1 LFLKALAGI
10 HREPGIPVP
19 GRSCLLIM
27 TGATSVA
34 RGLPAHSRSWR
45 GLSVLA
51 KLYISLVVIAGLG
64 TLLYGAIHQSSK
76 NIAEFICYLGIA
88 ILASRLK
95 VNLPG
100 ITGTLSVNFLFILI
114 GVLELSFSETLI
126 LGAISML
133 AQCLHPEPPKALQV
147 TFNVCAG
154 SISTALAYLVYH
166 HRLTNLLIGNK
177 PVLLGVA
184 ATVYFIANAGSIAT
198 VISLSERRPLT
209 QILVDCYFWSF
220 PYYLVGA
227 GIAGAITWLNQTFNW
242 ETSLLLVPAVYL
254 IYRSYR
260 LYLGKLEDEKRH
272 VEEMANLHLRTI
284 EALALAIEAKDH
296 TTHEHLQR
304 VRIYAI
310 EVAKELGVEGAEL
323 EALHAAALLHDIGK
337 LAVPEHIISKPGRLT
352 PEEFE
357 KMKIHTLVGAEILER
372 VRFPYPV
379 VPIVRAHHEKWD
391 GSGYPMGLKGA
402 EIPIGA
408 RILSA
413 VDYLDALASDRQY
426 RRALPLRDVMQKLAA
441 ESGKSFDPKVVDVLQ
456 KRYQYLERLA
466 VTKAGQDPSGP
477 LSTSIKIERGLE
489 PAAGFENA
497 TAQDYAGRENTFL
510 SSIAAARQEAQSLF
524 ELSQDLG
531 ASLSLTETLS
541 VFSVKLKPMVPYDA
555 IAIYIKREAELIPE
569 YVNGDNY
576 RLFSS
581 LRIPIG
587 QGLSGWVAH
596 NRKPIIN
603 GNPSVEPG
611 YLNDPSKFSTLSSA
625 LAVPLEGISGI
636 IGVLALYRG
645 ERDAFT
651 SDHLRILLA
660 VSGKMALSIENALK
674 YQQAEDSA
682 TTDYLT
688 GLPNARSL
696 FLQLDRELARC
707 KRDNSG
713 LTVMVSDM
721 DGFKQINDRFGHLEG
736 NRVLRLFA
744 QALKDGCREYD
755 YVARMGG
762 DEFVVIAPGLAADAA
777 GKKAEQM
784 RALARQA
791 GNEVCGEDILSLSV
805 GRSLYPEDG
814 KDAEQLL
821 AEADRRMYLEK
832 QKQLSYKDRRSHPR
846 LKCRVT
852 IEMQME
858 VGGTPLFANL
868 TDVSMGGCYVETST
882 ILAPGSKIKLGF
894 SMDDTNLSAEGVVAR
909 LDPGSGLAIQFREMN
924 REGRDRMLK
933 ILEFVQKTT
942 TFYNNRYLNS
952 LTKN

>member
-1 LFLKALAGI
+1 MKRTPLNSPHARLRVAGRNLAAQSQFWRDLDLRAKAL
-10 HREPGIPVP
+10 
-19 GRSCLLIM
+19 
-27 TGATSVA
+27 
-34 RGLPAHSRSWR
+34 
-45 GLSVLA
+45 
-51 KLYISLVVIAGLG
+51 ISLVVAVG
-64 TLLYGAIHQSSK
+64 TGVLLYAAVYPTSK
-76 NIAEFICYLGIA
+76 NIAQFICYLLIA
-88 ILASRLK
+88 ILAARLK
-95 VNLPG
+95 VHLPG
-100 ITGTLSVNFLFILI
+100 ITGTMSVNFLFILL
-114 GVLELSFSETLI
+114 GVLELSLPETLI
-126 LGAISML
+126 LGSA
-133 AQCLHPEPPKALQV
+133 AVVVQCFYRDRPSPIQV
-147 TFNVCAG
+147 TFNLCA
-154 SISTALAYLVYH
+154 SAFATAVAYDVYH
-166 HRLTNLLIGNK
+166 LAIGEGWFRSH
-177 PVLLGVA
+177 PLLLGLA
-184 ATVYFIANAGSIAT
+184 ASTYFLANTGSIAT
-198 VISLSERRPLT
+198 VISLTERKALNK
-209 QILVDCYFWSF
+209 IWVDCYFWSF

-227 GIAGAITWLNQTFNW
+227 AFAGMLGWFNRAFGW
-242 ETSLLLVPAVYL
+242 ETSLLIVPIIYL
-254 IYRSYR
+254 IFRSYR

-272 VEEMANLHLRTI
+272 VDEMANLHMRTI

-296 TTHEHLQR
+296 TTHDHLQR

-310 EVAKELGVEGAEL
+310 EVAKELGVGPDEM

-357 KMKIHTLVGAEILER
+357 KMKIHPLVGAEILER

-426 RRALPLRDVMQKLAA
+426 RRALPMRDVMQKLAA

-456 KRYQYLERLA
+456 KRYQHLERLA
-466 VTKAGQDPSGP
+466 VAKLAQDPSGP
-477 LSTSIKIERGLE
+477 LSTAIKIERGLE

-497 TAQDYAGRENTFL
+497 TVQDYAGRENTFL

-555 IAIYIKREAELIPE
+555 IAIYIKREEELVPE

-581 LRIPIG
+581 LRIPVG

-611 YLNDPSKFSTLSSA
+611 YLNDPSKFSTLRSA
-625 LAVPLEGISGI
+625 LAVPLEGVSGV

-660 VSGKMALSIENALK
+660 VSSKMALSIENALK
-674 YQQAEDSA
+674 YQQAESSA

-707 KRDNSG
+707 KRDTTS
-713 LTVMVSDM
+713 LVVMVCDM

-744 QALKDGCREYD
+744 QALKDSCREYD

-762 DEFVVIAPGLAADAA
+762 DEFVVIAPGLQADAA
-777 GKKAEQM
+777 AKKVEQI
-784 RALARQA
+784 RPLARQA
-791 GNEVCGEDILSLSV
+791 GFDVCGEEILSLSV
-805 GRSLYPEDG
+805 GLAVSPADG
-814 KDAEQLL
+814 NDAEQLL
-821 AEADRRMYLEK
+821 AQADRRMYMEK
-832 QKQLSYKDRRSHPR
+832 QKQPSQKDQR
-846 LKCRVT
+846 LHTRMKCRLT
-852 IEMQME
+852 IELHPQGSAAP
-858 VGGTPLFANL
+858 VFGNL
-868 TDVSMGGCYVETST
+868 IDVSLGGCYVETSA
-882 ILAPGSKIKLGF
+882 ILTPGSSLKLVF
-894 SMDDTNLSAEGVVAR
+894 SIDDGTLNAEGTIAR
-909 LDPGSGLAIQFREMN
+909 VHPGSGVAVQFKEMSRES
-924 REGRDRMLK
+924 REKMYR
-933 ILEFVQKTT
+933 ILEFVQSKTT
-942 TFYNNRYLNS
+942 LYNDRYMQNL
-952 LTKN
+952 LKR

>member
-1 LFLKALAGI
+1 
-10 HREPGIPVP
+10 
-19 GRSCLLIM
+19 M
-27 TGATSVA
+27 TGATSIA
-34 RGLPAHSRSWR
+34 IGLPEHSRSWR
-45 GLSVLA
+45 GLPFLA
-51 KLYISLVVIAGLG
+51 KLFIGMTILGGLATLV
-64 TLLYGAIHQSSK
+64 YGGIHQTSN

-88 ILASRLK
+88 VLASRLK

-114 GVLELSFSETLI
+114 GVLDLSFSETLI
-126 LGAISML
+126 LGAISMV
-133 AQCLHPEPPKALQV
+133 AQCFYPERPKALQLA
-147 TFNVCAG
+147 FNVCAG
-154 SISTALAYLVYH
+154 SIATALAYLAYH
-166 HRLTNLLIGNK
+166 QRLITHVVDSRPI
-177 PVLLGVA
+177 LLGLA
-184 ATVYFIANAGSIAT
+184 ATIYFIANAGTIAT
-198 VISLSERRPLT
+198 VISLTERRPLT
-209 QILVDCYFWSF
+209 RILVDCYFWSF

-227 GIAGAITWLNQTFNW
+227 GIAAIIVWLNHAFNW
-242 ETSLLLVPAVYL
+242 ETSLLVLPAVYL

-304 VRIYAI
+304 VRVYAI
-310 EVAKELGVEGAEL
+310 EVAKHLGVNGPEL
-323 EALHAAALLHDIGK
+323 EALHAASLLHDIGK
-337 LAVPEHIISKPGRLT
+337 LAVPEHIISKPGRLS

-402 EIPIGA
+402 EIPLGA

-426 RRALPLRDVMQKLAA
+426 RRALPMREVMQKLAL
-441 ESGKSFDPKVVDVLQ
+441 ESGKSFDPKVVDVLL
-456 KRYQYLERLA
+456 KRYENLERI
-466 VTKAGQDPSGP
+466 VISKASEDLNAP
-477 LSTSIKIERGLE
+477 LSTAIKIDRGLE
-489 PAAGFENA
+489 PAAGFENSTA
-497 TAQDYAGRENTFL
+497 TDYVGRETTFL
-510 SSIAAARQEAQSLF
+510 SSIAAARQEAQALF

-531 ASLSLTETLS
+531 ASLSLGETLS

-555 IAIYIKREAELIPE
+555 IAIYIKRENELVAEF
-569 YVNGDNY
+569 VNGDNY

-611 YLNDPSKFSTLSSA
+611 YLNDPSKFSTLRSA
-625 LAVPLEGISGI
+625 LAVPLEGVAGI

-660 VSGKMALSIENALK
+660 VSGKMALAIENALK
-674 YQQAEDSA
+674 YQQAENSA

-696 FLQLDRELARC
+696 FMQLDRELARC
-707 KRDNSG
+707 KRDNTS

-744 QALKDGCREYD
+744 QALKDTCREYD

-762 DEFVVIAPGLAADAA
+762 DEFVVIAPGLTPDASA
-777 GKKAEQM
+777 KKTEQM
-784 RALARQA
+784 RALARHA
-791 GNEVCGEDILSLSV
+791 GSEVCGEDILSLSV
-805 GRSLYPEDG
+805 GRAVFPADG

-832 QKQLSYKDRRSHPR
+832 QKQLAYKDRRAHPR

-852 IEMQME
+852 IELTTDT
-858 VGGTPLFANL
+858 GGVPLFANL
-868 TDVSMGGCYVETST
+868 TDISLGGCFIETST
-882 ILAPGSKIKLGF
+882 IVSAGSKIKLGF
-894 SMDDTNLSAEGVVAR
+894 SMDDPTLTTEGLVMR
-909 LDPGSGLAIQFREMN
+909 LDPGSGLAVQFPELN
-924 REGRDRMLK
+924 REARDRMFR
-933 ILEFVQKTT
+933 IIEFVQKSTS
-942 TFYNNRYLNS
+942 FYNKRYLDS
-952 LTKN
+952 LAKS

>member
-1 LFLKALAGI
+1 
-10 HREPGIPVP
+10 
-19 GRSCLLIM
+19 M
-27 TGATSVA
+27 TGATSIA
-34 RGLPAHSRSWR
+34 TGLPEHSRSWR
-45 GLSVLA
+45 GLSFGA
-51 KLYISLVVIAGLG
+51 KLFISLIVFGGLA
-64 TLLYGAIHQSSK
+64 TLVYGGIHQSSN
-76 NIAEFICYLGIA
+76 NIAEFICYIGIA
-88 ILASRLK
+88 VLASRLK

-114 GVLELSFSETLI
+114 GVLDLSFTETLI

-133 AQCLHPEPPKALQV
+133 AQCVYPERPKALQL
-147 TFNVCAG
+147 TFNVCTG
-154 SISTALAYLVYH
+154 SISTALAYIVYH
-166 HRLTNLLIGNK
+166 HRLMNLLVDSRPI
-177 PVLLGVA
+177 LLGLA
-184 ATVYFIANAGSIAT
+184 ATMYFIANAGTIAT
-198 VISLSERRPLT
+198 VISLTEHRPIRR
-209 QILVDCYFWSF
+209 ILVDCYFWSF

-227 GIAGAITWLNQTFNW
+227 GIAAIIVWLNHTFNW
-242 ETSLLLVPAVYL
+242 ETSLLVLPAVYL

-304 VRIYAI
+304 VRVYAI
-310 EVAKELGVEGAEL
+310 EVAKELGVSGPEL
-323 EALHAAALLHDIGK
+323 EALHAASLLHDIGK
-337 LAVPEHIISKPGRLT
+337 LAVPEHIISKPGRLS

-426 RRALPLRDVMQKLAA
+426 RRALPMREVMQKLAA
-441 ESGKSFDPKVVDVLQ
+441 ESGKSFDPKVVDILL
-456 KRYQYLERLA
+456 KRYQHLERLA
-466 VTKAGQDPSGP
+466 ISKASGDPNSP
-477 LSTSIKIERGLE
+477 LSTGIKIDRGLE
-489 PAAGFENA
+489 PAAGFESA
-497 TAQDYAGRENTFL
+497 DAPDYVGRENTFL
-510 SSIAAARQEAQSLF
+510 SSIAAARQEAQALF

-531 ASLSLTETLS
+531 ASLSLGETLS

-555 IAIYIKREAELIPE
+555 IAIYIKREQELVAEF
-569 YVNGDNY
+569 VNGDNY

-581 LRIPIG
+581 LRIPVG

-611 YLNDPSKFSTLSSA
+611 YLNDPTKFSTLRSA
-625 LAVPLEGISGI
+625 LAVPLEGVAGV

-660 VSGKMALSIENALK
+660 VSGKMALAIENALK
-674 YQQAEDSA
+674 YQQAENSA

-707 KRDNSG
+707 KRDNTS

-744 QALKDGCREYD
+744 QALKDTCREYD

-762 DEFVVIAPGLAADAA
+762 DEFVIIAPGLTPDASA
-777 GKKAEQM
+777 KKADQM
-784 RALARQA
+784 RALARHA
-791 GNEVCGEDILSLSV
+791 GSEVCGEDILSLSV
-805 GRSLYPEDG
+805 GRAVFPADG

-832 QKQLSYKDRRSHPR
+832 QKQLAYKDRRAHPR

-852 IEMQME
+852 IELQTE
-858 VGGTPLFANL
+858 TSKVPLFANL
-868 TDVSMGGCYVETST
+868 TDVSLGGCFIETST
-882 ILAPGSKIKLGF
+882 IVPPGSKIKLGF
-894 SMDDTNLSAEGVVAR
+894 SMDDPSLSTEGLVMR
-909 LDPGSGLAIQFREMN
+909 LDPGSGIAIQFPELN
-924 REGRDRMLK
+924 REARDRMFR
-933 ILEFVQKTT
+933 IIEFVQKTT
-942 TFYNNRYLNS
+942 SFYNKRYLDS
-952 LTKN
+952 LAKS

>member
-1 LFLKALAGI
+1 
-10 HREPGIPVP
+10 
-19 GRSCLLIM
+19 M
-27 TGATSVA
+27 
-34 RGLPAHSRSWR
+34 GLPERSRSWR
-45 GLSVLA
+45 ALSLPA
-51 KLYISLVVIAGLG
+51 RLFIALVVIAGLG
-64 TLLYGAIHQSSK
+64 TLIYGGIHQSSR

-100 ITGTLSVNFLFILI
+100 ITGTLSVNFLFVLI
-114 GVLELSFSETLI
+114 GVLELSFTETLI

-133 AQCLHPEPPKALQV
+133 AQCVYPYRAKGLQV
-147 TFNVCAG
+147 AFNVCA
-154 SISTALAYLVYH
+154 SAISTALAYIAFH
-166 HRLTNLLIGNK
+166 HRLTNQAIDSR
-177 PVLLGVA
+177 PVLLGLS
-184 ATVYFIANAGSIAT
+184 ATVYFIANAGSVAT
-198 VISLSERRPLT
+198 AISLSERRPVSR
-209 QILVDCYFWSF
+209 ILADSYFWSF

-227 GIAGAITWLNQTFNW
+227 GIAGGIAWLNERFNW
-242 ETSLLLVPAVYL
+242 ETSLLVLPAVYL

-304 VRIYAI
+304 VRVYAL
-310 EVAKELGVEGAEL
+310 EVAKELGVVGPEL

-391 GSGYPMGLKGA
+391 GSGYPLGLKGA

-426 RRALPLRDVMQKLAA
+426 RRALPMREVIQKLAA

-456 KRYQYLERLA
+456 KRYEQLEHLA
-466 VTKAGQDPSGP
+466 LAKSAEDPNAP
-477 LSTSIKIERGLE
+477 LSTAIKIEAGRE
-489 PAAGFENA
+489 PAAGFEN
-497 TAQDYAGRENTFL
+497 TLAQDYVGRETTFL
-510 SSIAAARQEAQSLF
+510 SSIAAARQEAQALF

-531 ASLSLTETLS
+531 ASLSLGETLS

-555 IAIYIKREAELIPE
+555 IAIYIQREGELIPE

-581 LRIPIG
+581 LRIPVG

-611 YLNDPSKFSTLSSA
+611 YLNDPSKFSTLRSA
-625 LAVPLEGISGI
+625 LAVPLEGVAGV

-651 SDHLRILLA
+651 TDHLRILLA
-660 VSGKMALSIENALK
+660 VSGKMALAIENALK
-674 YQQAEDSA
+674 YQQAENSA
-682 TTDYLT
+682 ITDYLT

-707 KRDNSG
+707 KRDDSS

-744 QALKDGCREYD
+744 QALKDTCREYD

-777 GKKAEQM
+777 GKKVEQM
-784 RALARQA
+784 RALARHS
-791 GNEVCGEDILSLSV
+791 GSEVCGEEILSLSV
-805 GRSLYPEDG
+805 GRAVYPADG

-832 QKQLSYKDRRSHPR
+832 QKQLAYKDRRAHPR
-846 LKCRVT
+846 MKCRVT
-852 IEMQME
+852 IEMQTDA
-858 VGGTPLFANL
+858 GGVPVFANL
-868 TDVSMGGCYVETST
+868 TDISMGGCFVETST
-882 ILAPGSKIKLGF
+882 ILSPGSVIKLGF
-894 SMDDTNLSAEGVVAR
+894 SMDDPSLSVEGVILR
-909 LDPGSGLAIQFREMN
+909 LDPGTGVAVQFKEMN
-924 REGRDRMLK
+924 RETRDRMFK
-933 ILEFVQKTT
+933 IIEFVQKTT
-942 TFYNNRYLNS
+942 TFFNKRYLDS
-952 LTKN
+952 LAKS

>member
-1 LFLKALAGI
+1 
-10 HREPGIPVP
+10 
-19 GRSCLLIM
+19 M
-27 TGATSVA
+27 TGASSVVI
-34 RGLPAHSRSWR
+34 GLPAHSRSWR
-45 GLSVLA
+45 GLSVAA
-51 KLYISLVVIAGLG
+51 KLYISLIVIAGLG
-64 TLLYGAIHQSSK
+64 TLVYGGVHQSSR

-114 GVLELSFSETLI
+114 GILELSFSETLI
-126 LGAISML
+126 LGAVSML
-133 AQCLHPEPPKALQV
+133 AQCLYPERPKAMQV

-154 SISTALAYLVYH
+154 SVSTALAYAIYH
-166 HRLTNLLIGNK
+166 LPIANLLVGNR
-177 PVLLGVA
+177 PVLLGLS
-184 ATVYFIANAGSIAT
+184 ATVYFIANAGSIAA
-198 VISLSERRPLT
+198 VISLTERRPLIR
-209 QILVDCYFWSF
+209 ILVDCYFWSF

-227 GIAGAITWLNQTFNW
+227 GIAGAVAWLNQTFNW

-304 VRIYAI
+304 VRVYAI
-310 EVAKELGVEGAEL
+310 EVAKELGVNGAEL

-426 RRALPLRDVMQKLAA
+426 RRALPLRDVMQKLGA

-466 VTKAGQDPSGP
+466 VAKSSEDPSGP
-477 LSTSIKIERGLE
+477 LSTAIKIERGLE

-497 TAQDYAGRENTFL
+497 TVQDYAGRETTFL

-555 IAIYIKREAELIPE
+555 IAIYIKREDELVPE

-581 LRIPIG
+581 LRIPMG

-611 YLNDPSKFSTLSSA
+611 YLNDPSKFSTLRSA
-625 LAVPLEGISGI
+625 LAVPLEGVSGV

-651 SDHLRILLA
+651 TDHLRILLA

-674 YQQAEDSA
+674 YQQAESSA

-707 KRDNSG
+707 KRDSSS

-744 QALKDGCREYD
+744 QALKDSCREYD

-762 DEFVVIAPGLAADAA
+762 DEFVVIAPGLAAEAA

-791 GNEVCGEDILSLSV
+791 GSEVCSEDILSLSV
-805 GRSLYPEDG
+805 GRAMYPEDG
-814 KDAEQLL
+814 NDAEQLL
-821 AEADRRMYLEK
+821 SKADRRMYQEKEK
-832 QKQLSYKDRRSHPR
+832 QFSYKDRRSHPR
-846 LKCRVT
+846 MKCRVT
-852 IEMQME
+852 IEMQTE
-858 VGGTPLFANL
+858 EGAPPLFANV
-868 TDVSMGGCYVETST
+868 TDVSLGGCFVETST
-882 ILAPGSKIKLGF
+882 IVAPGSKIKLGF
-894 SMDDTNLSAEGVVAR
+894 SMDDASLSAEGVVAR
-909 LDPGSGLAIQFREMN
+909 LDPGTGVAVQFREMN
-924 REGRDRMLK
+924 REGRERMFK

-942 TFYNNRYLNS
+942 TFFNNRYIDS